1 MVNAPLTISSRDSLT
16 QRNQKITYVISYVRN
31 LEFDM
36 ALSASLPLALSW
48 RGKRLSP
55 TKTAVVG
62 LSLAA
67 HAGVAAYLA
76 MMQFAPPQVTE
87 YEDPPFRGFV
97 DVLPKKPIPPP
108 PEERPKQITLH
119 KPLAPPSNVVDP
131 LPIDPPDLVTPP
143 PIGPLAKLDPPPA
156 VTNPPV
162 DPIIRNPTW
171 LRRPDGGD
179 LARYYP
185 DAAVRKELEGSAT
198 ISCGVTAHGS
208 VTACRVLGETPAG
221 AGFGAAALKLARYF
235 RMSPKTVDG
244 RAVEGGQVNIPI
256 RFNLPES

>member
-1 MVNAPLTISSRDSLT
+1 MTAQT
-16 QRNQKITYVISYVRN
+16 
-31 LEFDM
+31 
-36 ALSASLPLALSW
+36 ALPFVLAW
-48 RGKRLSP
+48 RGRRLSP

-76 MMQFAPPQVTE
+76 MMQFAPPPAPPVDETPPIDGRIFRPIELVPAKPQETPPKVVTPRPSPL
-87 YEDPPFRGFV
+87 PPTENV
-97 DVLPKKPIPPP
+97 APIPIPPVENPLP
-108 PEERPKQITLH
+108 PV
-119 KPLAPPSNVVDP
+119 APPTT
-131 LPIDPPDLVTPP
+131 I
-143 PIGPLAKLDPPPA
+143 AKLDPPPLTTA
-156 VTNPPV
+156 PV

-171 LRRPDGGD
+171 LRRPDGDD

-198 ISCGVTAHGS
+198 IGCAVTAQGS
-208 VTACRVLGETPAG
+208 VTACRVLAETPAG
-221 AGFGAAALKLARYF
+221 AGFGPAALKLSRYF

-256 RFNLPES
+256 RFQLPRG

>member
-1 MVNAPLTISSRDSLT
+1 
-16 QRNQKITYVISYVRN
+16 
-31 LEFDM
+31 M
-36 ALSASLPLALSW
+36 AVSASLPFALSW

-76 MMQFAPPQVTE
+76 MVQFAPPAVPPIDEPPPIDGRIFRPIELVPPKPDKTPPKVVT
-87 YEDPPFRGFV
+87 PRPSPITPTTSV
-97 DVLPKKPIPPP
+97 APIPIPP
-108 PEERPKQITLH
+108 ID
-119 KPLAPPSNVVDP
+119 DP
-131 LPIDPPDLVTPP
+131 VPTVTPP
-143 PIGPLAKLDPPPA
+143 TTIAKLDPPQTTPPA
-156 VTNPPV
+156 V

-171 LRRPDGGD
+171 LRRPDGED

-198 ISCGVTAHGS
+198 ISCGVTAQGS
-208 VTACRVLGETPAG
+208 VTACRVVGETPAG

-256 RFNLPES
+256 RFDLPEG